1 MRAENTFFSARNMT
15 DMMSALDGLS
25 QFGGPRYHAALA
37 AFKERFSDNALV
49 MDKWFRVQ
57 AMALC
62 EDPLA
67 TFRTLRA
74 DPGFTLLNPNRVRSL
89 GGAFASGNPA
99 AFHRAD
105 GAGYQAIAEL
115 IADVDG
121 TNGALAA
128 RLGTVFESCSRVNER
143 RQNLAKRTLNA
154 LLDRNSLSANTR
166 EILSKI
172 YDGLIS

>member
-1 MRAENTFFSARNMT
+1 
-15 DMMSALDGLS
+15 
-25 QFGGPRYHAALA
+25 
-37 AFKERFSDNALV
+37 
-49 MDKWFRVQ
+49 
-57 AMALC
+57 MALC
-62 EDPLA
+62 EDPLT

>member
-1 MRAENTFFSARNMT
+1 
-15 DMMSALDGLS
+15 
-25 QFGGPRYHAALA
+25 
-37 AFKERFSDNALV
+37 
-49 MDKWFRVQ
+49 MDKWFRIQ
-57 AMALC
+57 AMAVC
-62 EDPLA
+62 EDPLT
-67 TFRTLRA
+67 TFKNLRS
-74 DPGFTLLNPNRVRSL
+74 DPAFTLLNPNRVRAL

-105 GAGYQAIAEL
+105 GAGYQAIATL

-128 RLGTVFESCSRVNER
+128 RLGTVFESCARVNEP
-143 RQNLAKRTLNA
+143 RQKLARTALLA

-172 YDGLIS
+172 YDGLIA